1 MNIFKRIGS
10 VFSDPPASTDGTL
23 SERMQQMLAI
33 MATRQAF
40 QYSNVFELLPNPDK
54 ILRDQNKTIDEYSG
68 FKYDAHVYSC
78 IQSRKSAV
86 LALEWQ
92 INKGGEETEISRF
105 INDIFSRLDL
115 RRIES
120 EMLDAPFYGYKPLE
134 IYWMV
139 EDGYIVPRDV
149 VGKPPH
155 WFAFDSFNLL
165 RFCSMAAPNGSLVPP
180 RKFLLLTNEATYDN
194 PYGEAV
200 LAKCFYPVIFK
211 KGGMKLWA
219 TFTEKYGM
227 PYLHGKL
234 LTGSTAKD
242 FDNMLVK
249 LMGLRQDGVLVTEE
263 DASVEIKE
271 SARNAPQEIYKQLL
285 HFCNAEISKA
295 ILSQTL
301 TTEQGET
308 GSYAMSQTH
317 LQVRSDVVDNDKRM
331 VEAAFNRLI
340 EWIVDMNFANPVE
353 YPKFEMYEMEDV
365 DKALAERDAIL
376 VPVLQQSGKKLSTSY
391 LISAYN
397 LKDTDLED
405 APIPTPAAPA
415 MPFSEFA
422 DKKQIEELAK
432 IGSKDF
438 AKSFDLILKPVL
450 EMINAGQS
458 FEELQKNVIKIFPK
472 LKTEQVEKLIAK
484 GILISGANGIL
495 DSQQSLGK

>member
-1 MNIFKRIGS
+1 MNIFQKLGS
-10 VFSDPPASTDGTL
+10 VFAEPVTPKLNPAGEI
-23 SERMQQMLAI
+23 ERMKQLLSI
-33 MATRQAF
+33 VATRQSF
-40 QYSNVFELLPNPDK
+40 EYSNSFDVLPNPDK
-54 ILRDQNKTIDEYSG
+54 ILRDANQTIEEYSK
-68 FKYDAHVYSC
+68 FKYDAHVYAC

-86 LALEWQ
+86 LSLEWQ
-92 INKGGEETEISRF
+92 INQDGEESGVSKF
-105 INDIFSRLDL
+105 INDLFSHFDMRK
-115 RRIES
+115 IIS
-120 EMLDAPFYGYKPLE
+120 EMLDAPLYGYKPLE

-139 EDGYIVPRDV
+139 EDGYIVPRDI

-165 RFCSMAAPNGSLVPP
+165 RFRTLSTPTGTLVPP
-180 RKFLLLTNEATYDN
+180 KKFLLLSNEATYDN

-200 LAKCFYPVIFK
+200 LSKCFYPVIFK

-242 FDNMLVK
+242 FNDLLVN
-249 LMGLRQDGVLVTEE
+249 LMALRQDGVLVTEE
-263 DASVEIKE
+263 ETSIEIKE
-271 SARNAPQEIYKQLL
+271 ATKTSSQEIYKQLL

-317 LQVRSDVVDNDKRM
+317 LQVRGDVVEADKKL
-331 VEAAFNRLI
+331 VESGFNKLI
-340 EWIVDMNFANPVE
+340 EWIVDMNFENPVE
-353 YPKFEMYEMEDV
+353 YPKFEMYEQEDV

-405 APIPTPAAPA
+405 APVVQAAPPA
-415 MPFSEFA
+415 FSEFS
-422 DKKQIEELAK
+422 DKKELANL
-432 IGSKDF
+432 SKLGASDF
-438 AKSFDLILKPVL
+438 VKSFDLILKPVL
-450 EMINAGQS
+450 AMINSGQS
-458 FEELQKNVIKIFPK
+458 FAEIQNNVVKIFPK
-472 LKTEQVEKLIAK
+472 LKTEQVEELIAK
-484 GILISGANGIL
+484 GILISSGNGII
-495 DSQQSLGK
+495 SVNN